1 MSGGT
6 ETRGRALM
14 TALDGVLA
22 LMSVPLVTQ
31 MWLLTATLESDLA
44 GHHGAAWPG
53 LVLSAL
59 LFAACATLLGFVRRL
74 DRRMR

>member
-1 MSGGT
+1 MSDD
-6 ETRGRALM
+6 TRGRAVLM

-22 LMSVPLVTQ
+22 LMSVLLVTQ

-44 GHHGAAWPG
+44 GHHEAAVPG

-59 LFAACATLLGFVRRL
+59 LFAACAGLLGFVRRL
-74 DRRMR
+74 DHRVR

>member
-1 MSGGT
+1 VNGGA
-6 ETRGRALM
+6 ENRRSALM

-22 LMSVPLVTQ
+22 LMSVLLVTQ

-44 GHHGAAWPG
+44 GHHDSAVPG

-59 LFAACATLLGFVRRL
+59 LFAGCAALLGFVRRL
-74 DRRMR
+74 DRRIG